1 MCGARPSRTRRE
13 KAVSVKEKAKKGKG
27 MSTTEEK
34 MKPKVVVAP
43 SGSPTKSLA
52 GRAIAPECEPA
63 C

>member
-1 MCGARPSRTRRE
+1 M
-13 KAVSVKEKAKKGKG
+13 KEKAKKGKG